1 MPETKDTF
9 VRLYVENQAI
19 VYSFILTLV
28 YDVDIANDLLQETA
42 VFMWQRFD
50 SFKPGT
56 SFADWGV
63 TIARYKVLEY
73 FREKKRSH
81 PLLSSEQLEY
91 ICEITQQHVQ
101 EPETTKILQKC
112 LKQLNDKD
120 RDLLLKRYK
129 DGMSVKKIAISLGRP
144 VQGLYKTMG
153 RIFYTLQ
160 RCVRISMRSLESGL

>member
-1 MPETKDTF
+1 MPEAKDTF
-9 VRLYVENQAI
+9 VRLYVENQAA

-28 YDVDIANDLLQETA
+28 YDVDVANDLLQETA
-42 VFMWQRFD
+42 VFMWERFD
-50 SFKPGT
+50 SFTVGT

-81 PLLSSEQLEY
+81 PLLSTDQLEY
-91 ICEITQQHVQ
+91 ICEVTKQHTH
-101 EPETTKILQKC
+101 ESETTKILQKC
-112 LKQLNDKD
+112 LKQLNEKD
-120 RDLLLKRYK
+120 RALLLKRYK
-129 DGMSVKKIAISLGRP
+129 DGMSVKKIALSLDRP

-160 RCVRISMRSLESGL
+160 RCVRMSMRSVESGL